1 MRRPGGHVGL
11 LVAVAA
17 TVMLTGCVKLD
28 IHLKVASDETV
39 TGTYVVGVEK
49 SLLVATN
56 DDANS
61 LYQRL
66 TAALPEDAGVA
77 HPVTAVKYDDGTY
90 VGAKFTMSAVPMA
103 QISTLGGP
111 DASGGTN
118 FSLAHADG
126 HFQFTGT
133 LDTTAAAGPSG
144 ASPAGS
150 AIRLT
155 VTFPGAVLQTNG
167 HKNGSSVTWTPP
179 FGQRVAVAATADDH
193 GAAPTSPVDRVLY
206 GAAGLSVLA
215 LLVVIAITLL
225 ARRQH
230 GRRPP
235 VF

>member
-1 MRRPGGHVGL
+1 MRRPGGLGGL
-11 LVAVAA
+11 LVTAA
-17 TVMLTGCVKLD
+17 AMVLLTGCVKLD
-28 IHLKVASDETV
+28 IHLKVASDDSV
-39 TGTYVVGVEK
+39 SGTYIVGVDK
-49 SLLVATN
+49 SLLAATN

-66 TAALPEDAGVA
+66 TAALPTDKGISR
-77 HPVTAVKYDDGTY
+77 PVTAVKYDDGTY
-90 VGAKFTMSAVPMA
+90 VGAKFTVSAMPIAQMSAL
-103 QISTLGGP
+103 SGP
-111 DASGGTN
+111 DASSGTN

-133 LDTTAAAGPSG
+133 LDTTSAAGPGG
-144 ASPAGS
+144 AAPTGS

-155 VTFPGAVLQTNG
+155 VTFPGAVRQTNG
-167 HKNGSSVTWTPP
+167 HKDGSSVTWTPA
-179 FGQRVAVAATADDH
+179 FGQRVTVTATADDH

-206 GAAGLSVLA
+206 GVAGLSVLA
-215 LLVVIAITLL
+215 LLVVVAITLL